1 MTDKATSEYF
11 ITGNRLGIVFECGP
25 QSQTALLRA
34 FPWLRSIRD
43 GFESNRPLA
52 PVGTQASM
60 PDAANRADDVYASGE
75 GHGGGLFGWAADR
88 AQAASAATFC
98 QCQFQGRSS

>member
-1 MTDKATSEYF
+1 MPRTGRQPYATTDVLPFGSGTR
-11 ITGNRLGIVFECGP
+11 RLRP
-25 QSQTALLRA
+25 
-34 FPWLRSIRD
+34 PD
-43 GFESNRPLA
+43 GLS
-52 PVGTQASM
+52 
-60 PDAANRADDVYASGE
+60 DAAKAAFLDLVTTCPADQFQPSDMYASGE